1 MATIT
6 ISSQGV
12 VDAFT
17 AYIAMRLAQDG
28 ATVTADQALTE
39 LLMIGGI
46 NPATVGI
53 ASAHCPIKNNGNAG
67 FIPGTAHS

>member
-6 ISSQGV
+6 VTQPNA
-12 VDAFT
+12 DAFT

-28 ATVTADQALTE
+28 ATLTADQALTE

-46 NPATVGI
+46 NIGATTSGPSV
-53 ASAHCPIKNNGNAG
+53 KNHGG
-67 FIPGTAHS
+67 RFV